1 MSVMQLLRKKGNEG
15 INIYEDMADQELFLM
30 LRDDLLHSR
39 TGIKLEEVLG
49 KGDTEKFRKEVM
61 DYIRRIYRI
70 SDAKIQRFVTYIEQY
85 IFQFHVL
92 TEVMEAKDISD
103 IKVLAWDNVRIKQ
116 LGKRKGTEIRF
127 WSPEDFRGFVEM
139 VAVKNGINMGKVN
152 AIQTFTDKKSN
163 PHFIYRFNIS
173 TDTVNS
179 TEEPYLHIRKIP
191 KKKKSISDLIDQK
204 MLDRKMVEYL
214 NLRRGKGYVIIC
226 GKNGA
231 GKTHLLNALLD
242 EIPEKES
249 VLVVQENEELF
260 SDKHPDMMFQHIAVR
275 KGDNKIN
282 YSLKELVINGLRAD
296 IDHIVIGEIKGEEAL
311 YFITAALS
319 GCNGM
324 TTIHSTDAAGAL
336 DKLAD
341 YCKWASDYSREEIL
355 KMLSCVK
362 TVVYIN
368 DFQVKEVVENRGWD
382 EDTKQNQLEVVYD
395 RAKGVNRL

>member
-1 MSVMQLLRKKGNEG
+1 MQLFRKTENVAE
-15 INIYEDMADQELFLM
+15 NIYEKMPDRKLFLM

-49 KGDTEKFRKEVM
+49 KGEREKFKKEVS

-70 SDAKIQRFVTYIEQY
+70 SDTKMQRFITYIEQY

-92 TEVMEAKDISD
+92 TEVMQAKDISD

-116 LGKRKGTEIRF
+116 LGRRKATDIRF

-139 VAVKNGINMGKVN
+139 IAVKNGINMGKVN
-152 AIQTFTDKKSN
+152 AIQTFTDKKSS
-163 PHFIYRFNIS
+163 PDFIYRFNIS
-173 TDTVNS
+173 TDTINS
-179 TEEPYLHIRKIP
+179 TEEPYLHIRKIA
-191 KKKKSISDLIDQK
+191 KEKKSIEDLMDLR

-214 NLRRGKGYVIIC
+214 NLRRKSGYVIIC
-226 GKNGA
+226 GKNGS

-242 EIPEKES
+242 EIPAKES

-282 YSLKELVINGLRAD
+282 YSLKELVVNGLRAD
-296 IDHIVIGEIKGEEAL
+296 IDHIIIGEIKGEEAL

-319 GCNGM
+319 GCSGM

-341 YCKWASDYSREEIL
+341 YCKWASDYSREDIL
-355 KMLSCVK
+355 KLLSCVK
-362 TVVYIN
+362 TVVYIH
-368 DFQVKEVVENRGWD
+368 DFEIKEVVENHGWD
-382 EDTKQNQLEVVYD
+382 EMARQNLLEVVYD
-395 RAKGVNRL
+395 SAKGVNKL

>member
-1 MSVMQLLRKKGNEG
+1 
-15 INIYEDMADQELFLM
+15 
-30 LRDDLLHSR
+30 
-39 TGIKLEEVLG
+39 
-49 KGDTEKFRKEVM
+49 
-61 DYIRRIYRI
+61 
-70 SDAKIQRFVTYIEQY
+70 
-85 IFQFHVL
+85 
-92 TEVMEAKDISD
+92 
-103 IKVLAWDNVRIKQ
+103 
-116 LGKRKGTEIRF
+116 
-127 WSPEDFRGFVEM
+127 
-139 VAVKNGINMGKVN
+139 MGKVN
-152 AIQTFTDKKSN
+152 AIQTFTDKKSS
-163 PHFIYRFNIS
+163 PDFIYRFNIS

-191 KKKKSISDLIDQK
+191 KEKKSISDLIDLR
-204 MLDRKMVEYL
+204 MMDRKMVEYL
-214 NLRRGKGYVIIC
+214 NLRRRCGYVIIC

-242 EIPEKES
+242 EIPAKES

-282 YSLKELVINGLRAD
+282 YSLKELVVNGLRAD

-324 TTIHSTDAAGAL
+324 TTIHSVDAAGAL

-362 TVVYIN
+362 TVVFIN
-368 DFQVKEVVENRGWD
+368 KFKITEVVENHGWD
-382 EDTKQNQLEVVYD
+382 QDTKQNQLEVVYD
-395 RAKGVNRL
+395 RAKGVNKL

>member
-1 MSVMQLLRKKGNEG
+1 MQLIRKRETESL
-15 INIYEDMADQELFLM
+15 NIYENMPEQELFLM
-30 LRDDLLHSR
+30 IRDDLLHSR

-49 KGDTEKFRKEVM
+49 KNDLEKFRKDVEE
-61 DYIRRIYRI
+61 YIRRIYRI
-70 SDAKIQRFVTYIEQY
+70 SDTKAQRFLTYIEHY
-85 IFQFHVL
+85 IFKFHVL
-92 TEVMEAKDISD
+92 TKVMEAKDISD
-103 IKVLAWDNVRIKQ
+103 IIVLAWDNVRIKQ
-116 LGKRKGTEIRF
+116 LGRRKGTDIRF

-139 VAVKNGINMGKVN
+139 IAVKNGINMGKVN
-152 AIQTFTDKKSN
+152 AIQTFTDKKSS
-163 PHFIYRFNIS
+163 PDFIYRFNIS

-191 KKKKSISDLIDQK
+191 KEKKSISDLIDLR

-214 NLRRGKGYVIIC
+214 NLRRRCGYVIIC

-242 EIPEKES
+242 EIPAKES

-260 SDKHPDMMFQHIAVR
+260 SNKHPDMMFQHIAVR

-296 IDHIVIGEIKGEEAL
+296 IDHIIIGEIKGEEAL

-324 TTIHSTDAAGAL
+324 TTIHSVDAAGAL

-362 TVVYIN
+362 TLVYID
-368 DFQVKEVVENRGWD
+368 DFQVMEVVENHGWN
-382 EDTKQNQLEVVYD
+382 EVIKESRLEMVYD
-395 RAKGVNRL
+395 KAKGVNRL

>member
-1 MSVMQLLRKKGNEG
+1 MQLFRKTENIAE
-15 INIYEDMADQELFLM
+15 NIYENMPDQELFLM

-39 TGIKLEEVLG
+39 TGIKLEAVLE
-49 KGDTEKFRKEVM
+49 KNDREKFRAEVTE
-61 DYIRRIYRI
+61 YIRRIYRI

-85 IFQFHVL
+85 IFKFHVL

-103 IKVLAWDNVRIKQ
+103 IKVLAWNNVRIKQ
-116 LGKRKGTEIRF
+116 LGQRKGTDIRF

-139 VAVKNGINMGKVN
+139 IAVKNGINMGKVN

-163 PHFIYRFNIS
+163 QDFIYRFNIS
-173 TDTVNS
+173 TDTINS

-191 KKKKSISDLIDQK
+191 KEKKSIQDLIEMN

-214 NLRRGKGYVIIC
+214 NLRRRKGYVIIS
-226 GKNGA
+226 GKNGS
-231 GKTHLLNALLD
+231 GKTYLLNALLD
-242 EIPEKES
+242 EIPAKES
-249 VLVVQENEELF
+249 VMVVQENEELF
-260 SDKHPDMMFQHIAVR
+260 SDVHPEMMFQHIAVR
-275 KGDNKIN
+275 KGDKKMNF
-282 YSLKELVINGLRAD
+282 SLKELVINSLLVD

-341 YCKWASDYSREEIL
+341 YCKWASDYSRDEIL

-368 DFQVKEVVENRGWD
+368 NFKITEVVENHGWD
-382 EDTKQNQLEVVYD
+382 EDTKQNRLEVVYD
-395 RAKGVNRL
+395 KIKGVNRL

>member
-1 MSVMQLLRKKGNEG
+1 MQLIRKRETESL
-15 INIYEDMADQELFLM
+15 NIYENMPEQELFLM
-30 LRDDLLHSR
+30 IRDDLLHSR
-39 TGIKLEEVLG
+39 TGIRLEEILE
-49 KGDTEKFRKEVM
+49 KNDPEKFRKDVEE
-61 DYIRRIYRI
+61 YIRRIYRI
-70 SDAKIQRFVTYIEQY
+70 SDTKAQRFLTYIEHY
-85 IFQFHVL
+85 IFKFHVL
-92 TEVMEAKDISD
+92 TAVMEAQDISD

-116 LGKRKGTEIRF
+116 LGKRKGTDIRF

-139 VAVKNGINMGKVN
+139 IAVKNGINMGKVN
-152 AIQTFTDKKSN
+152 AIQTFTDKKSS
-163 PHFIYRFNIS
+163 PDFIYRFNIS

-179 TEEPYLHIRKIP
+179 TEEPYLHIRKIS
-191 KKKKSISDLIDQK
+191 KKKKDVEDLMDLR
-204 MLDRKMVEYL
+204 MLDRKMLEYL
-214 NLRRGKGYVIIC
+214 NLRRRYGYVIIC
-226 GKNGA
+226 GKNGT

-242 EIPEKES
+242 EIPIKES

-296 IDHIVIGEIKGEEAL
+296 IDHIIIGEIKGEEAL

-324 TTIHSTDAAGAL
+324 TTIHSESAAGAL

-355 KMLSCVK
+355 KLLTCVK
-362 TVVYIN
+362 TLVYIN
-368 DFQVKEVVENRGWD
+368 DFKIMEVVENRGWD
-382 EDTKQNQLEVVYD
+382 EERKENRMDTVYD